1 MAKKPVITA
10 AEAALMVRDGMT
22 ISTSGF
28 VASAM
33 PEALTKALEE
43 RFLKT
48 GSPRDLT
55 LFLSL
60 IHI

>member
-55 LFLSL
+55 LFYAAA
-60 IHI
+60 

>member
-10 AEAALMVRDGMT
+10 AEAVQMVEDGMT

-33 PEALTKALEE
+33 PEALTRALET
-43 RFLKT
+43 RFLET
-48 GSPRDLT
+48 GLPK
-55 LFLSL
+55 
-60 IHI
+60 I